1 MFCIIVISVASPKK
15 FVVQYVLFKTLTVVL
30 QYLRDAFSHVCI
42 LAEKKED
49 KVLKLGSH
57 FLLICAKAFHQQDL
71 STASLNRCSYL
82 TKECSIYDEIFST
95 PVNEMQHVSFL
106 DVYCNL
112 QCILTSKDTECC

>member
-1 MFCIIVISVASPKK
+1 MFCIIVISAASPKK

-49 KVLKLGSH
+49 KVLNLGSH
-57 FLLICAKAFHQQDL
+57 FLLICAKALHQQDL
-71 STASLNRCSYL
+71 GTVSLNHCSYL

-95 PVNEMQHVSFL
+95 PVNEMLHVSFL

-112 QCILTSKDTECC
+112 QCILTSKDPECC